1 MMHQET
7 HQSYLKNFVN
17 AIMKFIVSSLKRK
30 NSAIFDLDDIQT
42 NIIIQIV
49 VYLSIIN
56 EIVSTY

>member
-7 HQSYLKNFVN
+7 HQSYLKNFFN

-49 VYLSIIN
+49 LMYN
-56 EIVSTY
+56 